1 MKFKAAI
8 FDLDGTLLDTIEDI
22 KETMNQVLKR
32 HGYKEFNVEQYKY
45 FVGKGVDNLIKQ
57 VMKEALIPENKFSLL
72 KDGYYEIYEKQSKIN
87 TKIYQG
93 ITALIEKMKD
103 MNISVNVLSNKPHIQ
118 TIDVIDH
125 YFPKGTFTLV
135 YGKKEEFLPKPDAA
149 SAFDLIENLNLKAD
163 EVIYIGDTET
173 DILTAKNAGFYSV
186 GVLWG
191 FRKAQELIN
200 AGASI
205 IVEKPEEIL
214 TLLSED

>member
-32 HGYKEFNVEQYKY
+32 HGYKEFTVEQYKY

-57 VMKEALIPENKFSLL
+57 VMKEASIPEEKFSIL

-125 YFPKGTFTLV
+125 YFPQGTFTLV
-135 YGKKEEFLPKPDAA
+135 YGKKAEFLPKPDSA

-200 AGASI
+200 AGASV